1 MPEWEPLCFAPV
13 VSFRK
18 HWTFGKYMQEL
29 LGELGRLVIGSV
41 PTMILFLI
49 LVFAYH
55 FILYRPLVRVRAE
68 RYKRTKGAVDQAM
81 AAITAAD
88 VKSQEY
94 DAKLRAAR
102 VELQR
107 AHEAKLHTWQSE
119 RDSALASARLL
130 AKDRVDLAKKEIE
143 AQTEAARRH
152 LEAGVGQL
160 ARQIREAVLP
170 TVGSAR

>member
-1 MPEWEPLCFAPV
+1 
-13 VSFRK
+13 
-18 HWTFGKYMQEL
+18 MQEL
-29 LGELGRLVIGSV
+29 LGELGHLLIGSV

-55 FILYRPLVRVRAE
+55 FILYRPLVRVRAK
-68 RYKRTKGAVDQAM
+68 RYERTKGAIERAM

-102 VELQR
+102 VEMQVSR
-107 AHEAKLHTWQSE
+107 EEKLHTWQAE
-119 RDSALASARLL
+119 RESALASARLL
-130 AKDRVDLAKKEIE
+130 AKDRVALAKKEMDE
-143 AQTEAARRH
+143 QTLAARLH
-152 LEAGVGQL
+152 LDGGIEQL

-170 TVGSAR
+170 AVGSAR